1 MTNRHEYIQKLKDKL
16 DEWDADIDEF
26 EESAERAKAD
36 LKFELEDQL
45 AALKTRRETARQKL
59 AEVMDASEDAWQDI
73 RHGVDDA
80 WASMKE
86 AIDKARSHF

>member
-1 MTNRHEYIQKLKDKL
+1 MTNRHEYIQNLKDKL

-26 EESAERAKAD
+26 EERTQRAKAD

-45 AALKTRRETARQKL
+45 AALKTRRDVARQKL
-59 AEVMDASEDAWQDI
+59 AEIMDGSEEAWQDI
-73 RHGVDDA
+73 KQGVDEA